1 MTTTSLP
8 PTRRWLSQAEAAEYL
23 GVTDRTIRN
32 YIRIGALTGRRLPG
46 SRLIR
51 LDRHELD
58 AALKPVPSVRG
69 GVSHA
74 S

>member
-1 MTTTSLP
+1 MTTSTAVK
-8 PTRRWLSQAEAAEYL
+8 RWLSQADAAEYL

-32 YIRIGALTGRRLPG
+32 YIRSGALTGRRLPG

-58 AALKPVPSVRG
+58 AALRPVPTAG
-69 GVSHA
+69 GA
-74 S
+74 SR

>member
-1 MTTTSLP
+1 MSAP
-8 PTRRWLSQAEAAEYL
+8 PLKRWLNQAEAAEYL

-32 YIRIGALTGRRLPG
+32 YIRTGALTGRRLPG

-58 AALKPVPSVRG
+58 AALRPVTSAAAG
-69 GVSHA
+69 GGPDA
-74 S
+74 A